1 MTGGPR
7 PRRYGYLGP
16 EGTFT
21 DAALGLALAARG
33 EDGATGAPT
42 AERVPAASVDAAL
55 AAVRAGGLDAAVVPM
70 ENSVEGGVPATL
82 DGLAGGD
89 PLVVV
94 AEVLVPVSFVLAV
107 RPGTRRED
115 VRVVSTHS
123 HAQAQCRGWLAA
135 HLPRAGYT
143 PSTSTAAAAAGL
155 APDAPAPSYEAA
167 LCARVAAD
175 RYGLEVLAEDV
186 GDTAGAV
193 TRFVV
198 VSRPTPP
205 PPRTGADRTTV
216 IAFQP
221 ADHPGM
227 LLGLLEEFSSRG
239 VNLTRIE
246 SRPTGDA
253 LGRYC
258 FAIDAEGHV
267 EDARV
272 AEALLGLHRVCA
284 QVRFLGSYPRADAV
298 PVVVR
303 PGTADDD
310 FAAARGWLDAVR
322 AGRPPGDAGDGT
334 GDGAVARPLS

>member
-1 MTGGPR
+1 MSGA

-21 DAALGLALAARG
+21 DAALGGALAARG
-33 EDGATGAPT
+33 EAG
-42 AERVPAASVDAAL
+42 AERVAAPSVDAAL
-55 AAVRAGGLDAAVVPM
+55 AAVRAGDLDAAMVPM

-94 AEVLVPVSFVLAV
+94 AEALVPVAFVLAA

-115 VRVVSTHS
+115 VRVVSTHT
-123 HAQAQCRGWLAA
+123 HAHAQCRGWLAA
-135 HLPRAGYT
+135 HLPAASYV
-143 PSTSTAAAAAGL
+143 PSSSTAAAAAGL
-155 APDAPAPSYEAA
+155 AEGAPDAGYDAA
-167 LCARVAAD
+167 LCAEVAAE
-175 RYGLEVLAEDV
+175 RYGLEVLARDA

-193 TRFVV
+193 TRFVLV
-198 VSRPTPP
+198 GRPTAPP
-205 PPRTGADRTTV
+205 PPTGADRTSV

-221 ADHPGM
+221 EDHPGM
-227 LLGLLEEFSSRG
+227 LLGLLEQFSTRG

-272 AEALLGLHRVCA
+272 AEALLGLHRTCA
-284 QVRFLGSYPRADAV
+284 QVRFLGSYPRADGLPVAV
-298 PVVVR
+298 S
-303 PGTADDD
+303 PGTED
-310 FAAARGWLDAVR
+310 AAFDSARTWLDAVR
-322 AGRPPGDAGDGT
+322 AGQPPPA
-334 GDGAVARPLS
+334 

>member
-1 MTGGPR
+1 MSGG

-21 DAALGLALAARG
+21 DAALGASLAARG
-33 EDGATGAPT
+33 EAGAD
-42 AERVPAASVDAAL
+42 RVPLSSVDAAL
-55 AAVRAGGLDAAVVPM
+55 AAVRAGDLDAAMVPM

-82 DGLAGGD
+82 DGLAGGE

-94 AEVLVPVSFVLAV
+94 AEALVPVAFVLAA

-115 VRVVSTHS
+115 VRVVSTHT
-123 HAQAQCRGWLAA
+123 HAQAQCRGWLAD
-135 HLPRAGYT
+135 HLPGADYV
-143 PSTSTAAAAAGL
+143 PSSSTAAAAAGL
-155 APDAPAPSYEAA
+155 ADGAPAPSYDAA
-167 LCARVAAD
+167 LCAQVAAE
-175 RYGLEVLAEDV
+175 RYGLEVLARDV

-193 TRFVV
+193 TRFVLV
-198 VSRPTPP
+198 GRPTAP
-205 PPRTGADRTTV
+205 PPRTGADRTSV

-221 ADHPGM
+221 EDHPGM
-227 LLGLLEEFSSRG
+227 LLGLLEQFSSRG

-272 AEALLGLHRVCA
+272 AEALLGLHRSCA
-284 QVRFLGSYPRADAV
+284 SVRFLGSYPRADGLPVAV
-298 PVVVR
+298 GA
-303 PGTADDD
+303 GTED
-310 FAAARGWLDAVR
+310 AAFDAAHAWLDAVR
-322 AGRPPGDAGDGT
+322 AGQPPPG
-334 GDGAVARPLS
+334 

>member
-1 MTGGPR
+1 MT
-7 PRRYGYLGP
+7 
-16 EGTFT
+16 EIS
-21 DAALGLALAARG
+21 GLA
-33 EDGATGAPT
+33 D
-42 AERVPAASVDAAL
+42 AEP
-55 AAVRAGGLDAAVVPM
+55 
-70 ENSVEGGVPATL
+70 
-82 DGLAGGD
+82 
-89 PLVVV
+89 
-94 AEVLVPVSFVLAV
+94 
-107 RPGTRRED
+107 
-115 VRVVSTHS
+115 
-123 HAQAQCRGWLAA
+123 
-135 HLPRAGYT
+135 
-143 PSTSTAAAAAGL
+143 
-155 APDAPAPSYEAA
+155 
-167 LCARVAAD
+167 
-175 RYGLEVLAEDV
+175 
-186 GDTAGAV
+186 TAGAV

-284 QVRFLGSYPRADAV
+284 QVRFLGSYPRAD
-298 PVVVR
+298 
-303 PGTADDD
+303 
-310 FAAARGWLDAVR
+310 
-322 AGRPPGDAGDGT
+322 GRPAAVTHRYDDSAFVEARDWLR
-334 GDGAVARPLS
+334 DIVSGA

>member
-1 MTGGPR
+1 MSLPARGATS
-7 PRRYGYLGP
+7 RRYGYLGP

-21 DAALGLALAARG
+21 DAALGDVLAARG
-33 EDGATGAPT
+33 EHD

-55 AAVRAGGLDAAVVPM
+55 AAVRAGELDAAMVPM

-94 AEVLVPVSFVLAV
+94 AEALVPVSFVLAA
-107 RPGTRRED
+107 RPGTRPED
-115 VRVVSTHS
+115 VAVVSTHT

-135 HLPRAGYT
+135 HLPEAAYV
-143 PSTSTAAAAAGL
+143 PSASTAAAAAGL
-155 APDAPAPSYEAA
+155 AAGAPAPTYQAA
-167 LCARVAAD
+167 LCAGVAAD
-175 RYGLEVLAEDV
+175 RYGLQVLARDV

-193 TRFVV
+193 TRFVLV
-198 VSRPTPP
+198 GPPTPP
-205 PPRTGADRTTV
+205 PPPTGADRTTV

-221 ADHPGM
+221 QDHPGM
-227 LLGLLEEFSSRG
+227 LLELLEQFSSRG

-253 LGRYC
+253 LGQYC

-272 AEALLGLHRVCA
+272 AEALLGLHRFCA
-284 QVRFLGSYPRADAV
+284 QVRFLGSYPRADAR
-298 PVVVR
+298 PVLVR
-303 PGTADDD
+303 PGTDDAA
-310 FAAARGWLDAVR
+310 FAGARTWLDAVR
-322 AGRPPGDAGDGT
+322 AGRRPP
-334 GDGAVARPLS
+334 P

>member
-1 MTGGPR
+1 VSGL

-21 DAALGLALAARG
+21 DAALGAALAARG
-33 EDGATGAPT
+33 EAG
-42 AERVPAASVDAAL
+42 AERVPATSVDAAL
-55 AAVRAGGLDAAVVPM
+55 AAVRAGDLDAAMVPM

-82 DGLAGGD
+82 DALAGGE

-94 AEVLVPVSFVLAV
+94 AEALVPVAFVLAA

-115 VRVVSTHS
+115 VRVVSTHT
-123 HAQAQCRGWLAA
+123 HAHAQCRGWLAA
-135 HLPRAGYT
+135 SLPDAEYV
-143 PSTSTAAAAAGL
+143 PSSSTAAAAAGL
-155 APDAPAPSYEAA
+155 AAGAPAPSYDAA
-167 LCARVAAD
+167 LCAEVAAE
-175 RYGLEVLAEDV
+175 RYGLEVLARDV

-193 TRFVV
+193 TRFVLV
-198 VSRPTPP
+198 GRPTAPP
-205 PPRTGADRTTV
+205 PPTGADRTTV

-221 ADHPGM
+221 EDHPGM
-227 LLGLLEEFSSRG
+227 LLELLEQFSSRG

-272 AEALLGLHRVCA
+272 AEALLGLHRFCA
-284 QVRFLGSYPRADAV
+284 QVRFLGSYPRADGRA
-298 PVVVR
+298 VVVR
-303 PGTADDD
+303 PGTEEAC
-310 FAAARGWLDAVR
+310 FAAARTWLDAVR
-322 AGRPPGDAGDGT
+322 TGQPPPA
-334 GDGAVARPLS
+334 